1 MSKLKREILG
11 AILFFVGI
19 IIFISLLSHDPFE
32 EPTIDPNISINNI
45 FGIFGVYISYYLMK
59 LFIGWGSLFFSIIIM
74 ILGIEIFLQRSIK
87 PWLRSFIYLTIFSF
101 LFSLWLALFEF
112 FKIEGMISYN
122 NSGLVGGVVGKFL
135 NDFIGFYGFVI
146 FLIVSTIFL
155 CSNYFNYSISD
166 LLIKIYNI
174 LKYKINTIKNKR
186 INKDKENISQ
196 LNIINKKINSS
207 SIEIELKNDQETLN
221 YENVIE
227 KNKIDLNISNDAKE
241 NNKENFDN
249 KNYDSAAPTKEL
261 IESSLDENIEIGEV
275 EKILEGNLDELS
287 ERKSRYLEYKLPS
300 INLLSNQI
308 EFDEKTSKEVLTEKA
323 NQLEHALETFNVH
336 GKVVRIS
343 PGPVITLFEIEPAEG
358 VRVNKFTNLSD
369 DLARVMRAQS
379 VRIIAP
385 IPGSKSVGIELPNEN
400 PEIVYMRN
408 ILNSEK
414 YIESESKLTL
424 AIGRTTSGEAYV
436 YDLAKMP
443 HLLIAGATGAG
454 KSVCINTIIISI
466 LYKAKPDEVKFIMID
481 PKKLELSAYKSLV
494 GYHLITSPDIEEYVM
509 TTADNA
515 VAVLRAALIEMER
528 RYEVFADATVRNI
541 SEYLNKADTNPELE
555 KIPYL
560 VVLIDELADL
570 MITSGRDVEEPI
582 TRLAQMARAVG
593 IHLIVATQRPSVDV
607 ITGLIKANFPARI
620 AFQVSSKIDSRTIID
635 QMGAELLLGR
645 GDMLFLPPGKS
656 SPTRLH
662 NALIELDEIEKILE
676 HIENQPKPEEKHLP
690 KARKKT
696 DNSDFNI
703 EGRDELLMDAAKLV
717 IEYRQAS
724 VSLLQRKF
732 RIGYSRA
739 GRLVDELESLGIIS
753 GYSGSKAR
761 EVLVDSSYLET
772 LVQ

>member
-1 MSKLKREILG
+1 MDKIKREILG
-11 AILFFVGI
+11 S
-19 IIFISLLSHDPFE
+19 IIFVLGLMIITSQLSYNPSE
-32 EPTIDPNISINNI
+32 EPTISSEVAIKNI
-45 FGIFGVYISYYLMK
+45 FGIFGVYIAHYLMK
-59 LFIGWGSLFFSIIIM
+59 MFIGWGSLSISIILM
-74 ILGIEIFLQRSIK
+74 ITGSFIFFQKSLK
-87 PWLRSFIYLTIFSF
+87 PLLKQFIYLLLLGLLVSVWFVIPELVDDTRI
-101 LFSLWLALFEF
+101 
-112 FKIEGMISYN
+112 ISYN
-122 NSGLVGGVVGKFL
+122 NSGLIGGLLARFI
-135 NDFIGFYGFVI
+135 NDFVGFLG
-146 FLIVSTIFL
+146 LIIILVLSTIFL
-155 CSNYFNYSISD
+155 VSSYLDFSIS
-166 LLIKIYNI
+166 
-174 LKYKINTIKNKR
+174 
-186 INKDKENISQ
+186 E
-196 LNIINKKINSS
+196 KINSLIEILREKFANLKQKK
-207 SIEIELKNDQETLN
+207 SIE
-221 YENVIE
+221 
-227 KNKIDLNISNDAKE
+227 
-241 NNKENFDN
+241 
-249 KNYDSAAPTKEL
+249 P
-261 IESSLDENIEIGEV
+261 LDENHLEIGDYRTDDQIPLDNSENNLEIDETQPISGSIEEEIEPIEKSIEENNNESNLESLENSSNDTQITNKDETIEIGEV
-275 EKILEGNLDELS
+275 EAVQEGNLDALE
-287 ERKSRYLEYKLPS
+287 ERKSRYLSYKLPS
-300 INLLSNQI
+300 INLLNQPV
-308 EFDEKTSKEVLTEKA
+308 EFDETTSKEVLTEKA
-323 NQLEHALETFNVH
+323 NHLEHALETFNVL

-369 DLARVMRAQS
+369 DLARVMKAQS

-385 IPGSKSVGIELPNEN
+385 IPGSRAVGIELPNEK

-414 YIESESKLTL
+414 YINSSSKLTL

-466 LYKAKPDEVKFIMID
+466 LYKAKPDEVKFIMVD

-515 VAVLRAALIEMER
+515 VAVLRAALVEMER

-541 SEYLNKADTNPELE
+541 AEYLSKAETNSELE

-676 HIENQPKPEEKHLP
+676 HIENQPKPEEKYLP

-696 DNSDFNI
+696 QNSDFNI
-703 EGRDELLMDAAKLV
+703 EGQDELLMDAAKLV
-717 IEYRQAS
+717 IEYQQAS

-761 EVLVDSSYLET
+761 EVLVDSSYLDT

>member
-11 AILFFVGI
+11 SILFFIGI
-19 IIFISLLSHDPFE
+19 IIFISQLSYDPFE
-32 EPTIDPNISINNI
+32 EPTIDPNIAVNNI
-45 FGIFGVYISYYLMK
+45 FGIFGVYISYYLIK

-74 ILGIEIFLQRSIK
+74 ISGIEVFLQRSIK
-87 PWLRSFIYLTIFSF
+87 PWLRSFLYMTIFAF
-101 LFSLWLALFEF
+101 LSSLWLALPEF
-112 FKIEGMISYN
+112 FDFDGMISYN

-146 FLIVSTIFL
+146 FLIVSTTFL

-166 LLIKIYNI
+166 LLIKIYSL
-174 LKYKINTIKNKR
+174 LKNKIKKIKNKR
-186 INKDKENISQ
+186 NNKDKENISQ
-196 LNIINKKINSS
+196 LNIVNKKINSS
-207 SIEIELKNDQETLN
+207 SIEIEMKNDQETLN
-221 YENVIE
+221 YENAIE
-227 KNKIDLNISNDAKE
+227 KNKIDLNISKDVIE
-241 NNKENFDN
+241 NNNE
-249 KNYDSAAPTKEL
+249 NYDSAVPTKET
-261 IESSLDENIEIGEV
+261 IESSIDEKIEIGDV

-515 VAVLRAALIEMER
+515 VAVLRAALVEMER

-703 EGRDELLMDAAKLV
+703 EGQDELLMDAAKLV